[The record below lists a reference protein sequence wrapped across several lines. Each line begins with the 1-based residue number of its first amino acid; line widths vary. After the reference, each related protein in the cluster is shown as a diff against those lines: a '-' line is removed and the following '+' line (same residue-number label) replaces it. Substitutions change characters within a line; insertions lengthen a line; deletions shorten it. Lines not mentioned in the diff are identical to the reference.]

1 MTSIINRAAAIL
13 LGSAITAAV
22 AAGPL
27 DGLGG
32 KLQETVESSASAL
45 QSLPQADFR
54 NVSDAIPGRYIV
66 VLKDNLPVESTVKG
80 LMTTLGIQPEVLFR
94 HALKGF
100 AAPLSEAQARVLA
113 AHKQVSFVEQDAW
126 VKPFEA
132 RRNVVWGLDR
142 IDQEDLPLNREFDSG
157 YDGSGVH
164 AYIVDT
170 GVRHDHVEFKGRMG
184 DGVNYAGG
192 SASGNSSQAQNNGG
206 LLGGLLGG
214 LFGGGDEE
222 PSEPRET
229 DDCNG
234 HGTHVAGT
242 VAGSDYGVAPAA
254 TVHAIRV
261 LDCNGSGSMSG
272 VIKGVDWITKYHQ
285 KPAVANMS
293 LGGGASSALDKAVAK
308 SIDAGVHY
316 VVAAGNE
323 DQNACNVSP
332 ARADRALT
340 VGATDNRDKRASF
353 SNWGS
358 CVDVFAPGVDI
369 KSAWHTGTSRANTI
383 SGTSMAAPHVAGVV
397 ALWLQKDADASTS
410 AIFKAITS
418 GAVNGKVTDTNRSP
432 NLLLQLPEYKAPAE
446 EPRKEPSQEPGN
458 KPEEQPSEPPRET
471 PEDDAPAAKE
481 PEAKKPNGGTSSDNT
496 EDDPAKEKGPIEA
509 LLEWFDS
516 LFAN

>member
-1 MTSIINRAAAIL
+1 MTLIINRVAAVVV
-13 LGSAITAAV
+13 GSVITVAV

-27 DGLGG
+27 DGLSG
-32 KLQETVESSASAL
+32 KLKDDVNAVKTSVSQ
-45 QSLPQADFR
+45 PQADYKQ
-54 NVSDAIPGRYIV
+54 VADAIPGRYIV
-66 VLKDNLPVESTVKG
+66 VLKDGLPLESTVKG
-80 LMTTLGIQPEVLFR
+80 LMKSLAIQPEVLFR

-100 AAPLSEAQARVLA
+100 AAPLSETQARILA

-142 IDQEDLPLNREFDSG
+142 IDQTDLPLNREYDSAYTG
-157 YDGSGVH
+157 QGVH

-184 DGVNYAGG
+184 NGVNYAGG
-192 SASGNSSQAQNNGG
+192 SAHGSETKAQNNGG

-214 LFGGGDEE
+214 LFGGGEDGGDEA

-242 VAGSDYGVAPAA
+242 VAGAEYGVAPAA
-254 TVHAIRV
+254 IIHAIRV
-261 LDCNGSGSMSG
+261 LDCKGSGSMSG
-272 VIKGVDWITKYHQ
+272 VIKGVDWVTKYHQ

-293 LGGGASSALDKAVAK
+293 LGGGASSALDKAIAN
-308 SIDAGVHY
+308 SIEAGVHY

-323 DQNACNVSP
+323 DQDACNVSP
-332 ARADRALT
+332 ARADKALT

-369 KSAWHTGTSRANTI
+369 KSAWHTGSKRDNSI

-397 ALWLQKDADASTS
+397 ALWLQKDADASTA

-418 GAVNGKVTDTNRSP
+418 GAAAGKVTDLKRSP
-432 NLLLQLPEYKAPAE
+432 NVLLQLPAAPAG
-446 EPRKEPSQEPGN
+446 K
-458 KPEEQPSEPPRET
+458 QPSET
-471 PEDDAPAAKE
+471 QPEPKQPEEAPSEGAGE
-481 PEAKKPNGGTSSDNT
+481 DAKKPTAPPDGGSAFESK
-496 EDDPAKEKGPIEA
+496 KESAGPISD
-509 LLEWFDS
+509 LLRWLEE
-516 LFAN
+516 LFE